1 MNDGTVTLNFK
12 LHLARPSRRIV
23 VRDGAAPVPPEVA
36 RRLPRVTR
44 LLVQAHRFQRM
55 IDQCMARDLA
65 DLARQLGLTRARVTQ
80 IVNYTL
86 LAPDI
91 QEEILHL
98 PPVER
103 ANDRLSE
110 HQVRAV
116 LREPL
121 WPEQRRRW
129 REIVGAEPIP

>member
-23 VRDGAAPVPPEVA
+23 VRDGAAPAAPEVP

-55 IDQCMARDLA
+55 IDQGMARDLA

-98 PPVER
+98 PPIER
-103 ANDRLSE
+103 AKDRLSE
-110 HQVRAV
+110 HQLRTV

-121 WPEQRRRW
+121 WSEQRRRW
-129 REIVGAEPIP
+129 RALHMPAGT